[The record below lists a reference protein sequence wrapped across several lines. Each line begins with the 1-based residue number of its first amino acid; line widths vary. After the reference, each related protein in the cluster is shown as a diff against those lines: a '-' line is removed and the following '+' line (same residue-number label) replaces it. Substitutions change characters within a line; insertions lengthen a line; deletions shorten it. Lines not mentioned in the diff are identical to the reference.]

1 MQGTWV
7 RSLVWEDSTE
17 QLDPC
22 TTGNE
27 ATTEACEPV
36 LRNKRS
42 RCSEKPPAPQPE
54 VASAR
59 HNGRKA
65 HTATKIRHSQKKKK
79 NEYTLKK
86 KVNG

>member
-42 RCSEKPPAPQPE
+42 RCSEKPPHRSQRWPLLATTGEKPTKQLRF
-54 VASAR
+54 S
-59 HNGRKA
+59 
-65 HTATKIRHSQKKKK
+65 TAKKK
-79 NEYTLKK
+79 NK
-86 KVNG
+86 